1 MLLNTYCDQIS
12 SAQSYR
18 IKRYPFFDV
27 HKDMFDLIFF
37 SDPLPSTGNEKPESL
52 ITLAVTRSK
61 SGVENPSAIP
71 SNPSN
76 PSNPSKPSNPLLK
89 HLCCRNVSLGSLGLS
104 PSTVFI
110 LQVLLPNN
118 FCRLFI
124 NHK

>member
-12 SAQSYR
+12 PAQSYR
-18 IKRYPFFDV
+18 ILMYRKN
-27 HKDMFDLIFF
+27 MFHFNIIPIFL
-37 SDPLPSTGNEKPESL
+37 DPLPSTGNEKPESL